1 MKSTRFFVFLFFS
14 FHFHTGNVIR
24 WGSKE
29 TIQNLQVIEPCRSAL
44 YRVRNYHEVDI
55 GIICRTI
62 IFQRYTLSYY
72 MCIRYTYRNM
82 CKRSLDVIIKD
93 VVHWTCIERAVNR
106 VVFHKIWKVYKCVD
120 RTNSGRFLVLI
131 KMYVLWFQ
139 VYRFSCFV
147 RAISVTTVEKR
158 TNGKNRWIYTS
169 AWNAVS
175 SHDSLAKSA
184 EENLNTNTISRS
196 ITSLSTI
203 TSICLCCELRFKI
216 EYRIFD
222 LSNVLS
228 AERILHDNLHAKKMR
243 LTRKRLW

>member
-1 MKSTRFFVFLFFS
+1 MF
-14 FHFHTGNVIR
+14 
-24 WGSKE
+24 
-29 TIQNLQVIEPCRSAL
+29 
-44 YRVRNYHEVDI
+44 
-55 GIICRTI
+55 
-62 IFQRYTLSYY
+62 
-72 MCIRYTYRNM
+72 
-82 CKRSLDVIIKD
+82 
-93 VVHWTCIERAVNR
+93 
-106 VVFHKIWKVYKCVD
+106 
-120 RTNSGRFLVLI
+120 
-131 KMYVLWFQ
+131 LWFQ

-222 LSNVLS
+222 LSNVLGT
-228 AERILHDNLHAKKMR
+228 ERILHDNLDAKKMR
-243 LTRKRLW
+243 LTRERFSEEKETSRKWYFNSIRKISYFARFSGCTSVLYLYYANENYAICCWFQN